1 MVPAVHA
8 TGRSVVNRDVES
20 SLHFPIAL
28 QAADHPVDEAWHLA
42 VRVAVV
48 ASLLALAVG
57 VTLTRF
63 AGIDARLVLL
73 GTACAGWIV
82 GCHLPIAERAVD
94 GGSDDDVDLDDLVA

>member
-1 MVPAVHA
+1 VVPAVHE
-8 TGRSVVNRDVES
+8 TGPSVVNRDVES
-20 SLHFPIAL
+20 SPHFPIAL
-28 QAADHPVDEAWHLA
+28 QVADRPVDEAWHLA

-73 GTACAGWIV
+73 GTACAGWVI
-82 GCHLPIAERAVD
+82 GCHLPVAEPAFH
-94 GGSDDDVDLDDLVA
+94 GGSDDDIDLDDLAA